1 MLPMV
6 NFIGIG
12 AQKSGTSW
20 VYACLY
26 EHPEICAPVK
36 EIHFF
41 SRPRFAKGLAWYESH
56 FSKCERGKVCGEFST
71 SYLYATEAPAR
82 IREAYPSVKLI
93 AILREPIARAYSQ
106 YGNSLKS
113 GEISMDTSFETF
125 VTHEPSCLG
134 QGRYHEQL
142 KRYHSLFPKEQLL
155 VLIYEDIARDPR
167 AFMQKIYRYLGV
179 DDSFVPPSLYS
190 QINIARK
197 PRMVLV
203 DRVMHHVAENLRRAG
218 LDRLV
223 HRIKTSGV
231 TDWIRQKNTQS
242 IPKQEG
248 QTFDRSKFVHYFKDD
263 VTKLS
268 EYLKRDMNNEWN
280 I

>member
-1 MLPMV
+1 MI

-12 AQKSGTSW
+12 AQKCGTSW
-20 VYACLY
+20 VYSCLY

-56 FSKCERGKVCGEFST
+56 FSKCEAGKVRGEFST
-71 SYLYATEAPAR
+71 SYLYTPEAPLR
-82 IREAYPSVKLI
+82 IKEAYPEVKLI
-93 AILREPIARAYSQ
+93 AILREPVARAYSQ

-113 GEISMDTSFETF
+113 GEISMDTSFADFIER
-125 VTHEPSCLG
+125 EPSCLG
-134 QGRYHEQL
+134 QGRYMEQL
-142 KRYHSLFPKEQLL
+142 ERYSRLFSKDQLL

-167 AFMQKIYRYLGV
+167 AFIQTIYRHLGV
-179 DDSFVPPSLYS
+179 DEGFVPPSLFS

-197 PRMVLV
+197 PKMVLV

-218 LDRLV
+218 LHRLV
-223 HRIKTSGV
+223 HKIKTSGV
-231 TDWIRQKNTQS
+231 TDWIRQKNTQAT
-242 IPKQEG
+242 PKQEG

-268 EYLKRDMNNEWN
+268 AYIERDMNKEWK